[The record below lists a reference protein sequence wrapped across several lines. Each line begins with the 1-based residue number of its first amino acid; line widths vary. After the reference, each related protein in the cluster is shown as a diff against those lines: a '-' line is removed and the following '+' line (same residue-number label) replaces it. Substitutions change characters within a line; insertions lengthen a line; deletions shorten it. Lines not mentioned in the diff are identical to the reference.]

1 MNKTNTSKF
10 TFRSTS
16 MLLVLACTLT
26 GKSAL
31 AEDLVDD
38 SAKPSETN
46 LVLASATRPAV
57 NEQQVARQSDD
68 PAVAEALL
76 NLTTE
81 NKLELDMRLSGH
93 KSAVAAADL

>member
-1 MNKTNTSKF
+1 
-10 TFRSTS
+10 

-38 SAKPSETN
+38 SAQTSETN
-46 LVLASATRPAV
+46 IVLASATRPAV
-57 NEQQVARQSDD
+57 NEQQDARQADD

-76 NLTTE
+76 NLTAE

-93 KSAVAAADL
+93 KSAVPAADL